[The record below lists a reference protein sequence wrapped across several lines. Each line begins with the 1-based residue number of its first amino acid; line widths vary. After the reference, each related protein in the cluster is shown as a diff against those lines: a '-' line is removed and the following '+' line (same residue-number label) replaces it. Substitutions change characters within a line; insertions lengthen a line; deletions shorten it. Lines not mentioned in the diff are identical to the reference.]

1 MSADID
7 SLAAHRRRLRVRR
20 AYAAFR
26 QRLLPLVIVM
36 LVLVGALLGLAAV
49 ALTGLLAGGLGG
61 VV

>member
-7 SLAAHRRRLRVRR
+7 SLAAHRRRLRMRR

-26 QRLLPLVIVM
+26 QRLLPLVM
-36 LVLVGALLGLAAV
+36 LVLVGALLGLAVV

-61 VV
+61 ML